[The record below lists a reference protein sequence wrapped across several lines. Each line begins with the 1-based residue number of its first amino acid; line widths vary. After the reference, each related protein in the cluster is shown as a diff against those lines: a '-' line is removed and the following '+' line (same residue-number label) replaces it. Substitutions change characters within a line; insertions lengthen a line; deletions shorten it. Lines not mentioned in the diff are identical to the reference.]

1 MIYVV
6 VGSSGSGKTTIVDIL
21 LKETPLEK
29 LVTCTTREIRSE
41 DIPDISYHFLTK
53 EEFNIQVK
61 NGEFVEHTIYA
72 NNMYGSRYKE
82 FDEAI
87 RKGKDIIVIMD
98 IYGAKFIKE
107 KYPNDSMSIF
117 ILRDRTSLIKT
128 ILARDVS
135 DDVKLQRVVQLDED
149 EKAMSQCDVIVKN
162 DNLENA
168 ITIIKKLMMYN

>member
-21 LKETPLEK
+21 LKETLLEK

-87 RKGKDIIVIMD
+87 KRVRILLLLWIFMVQSLLKKNIQMIV
-98 IYGAKFIKE
+98 
-107 KYPNDSMSIF
+107 
-117 ILRDRTSLIKT
+117 
-128 ILARDVS
+128 
-135 DDVKLQRVVQLDED
+135 
-149 EKAMSQCDVIVKN
+149 
-162 DNLENA
+162 
-168 ITIIKKLMMYN
+168 